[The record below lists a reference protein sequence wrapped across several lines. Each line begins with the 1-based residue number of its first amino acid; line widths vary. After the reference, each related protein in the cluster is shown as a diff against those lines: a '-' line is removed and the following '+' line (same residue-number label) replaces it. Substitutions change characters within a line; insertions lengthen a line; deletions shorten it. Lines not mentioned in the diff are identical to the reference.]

1 MVGTAPWKNRQ
12 LLFKE
17 EEEFFVRRLLVFDST
32 LFFCRLAR
40 FQRRRLFVSK
50 KRKFWA
56 GHLNLITH
64 LDLKHLPF
72 WKSLHMGC
80 DVCLIE
86 SKRRRAVESDI
97 TLVSLIKKEK
107 KRERERNE
115 MHNLSNVGSKLG
127 SFQSRI
133 CVSKKLFSPAAT
145 ARINLPRARENTCSF
160 L

>member
-17 EEEFFVRRLLVFDST
+17 EEEFFVRRLLVFDAT

-145 ARINLPRARENTCSF
+145 ERINLPRARENTCSF